1 MQSKLDKMDGRNIGK
16 VVREL
21 IAANL
26 GIPSQDVKSSDR
38 IISDCEMNEID
49 LLQLEYEISQTFGIP
64 EGDFMKRRD
73 VYIESLDKTGGCPRD
88 RYGRADLTI
97 KEITLLLEDYLGIF
111 HAYNDVKKNSRN
123 RI

>member
-111 HAYNDVKKNSRN
+111 HA
-123 RI
+123 